1 MLLKTT
7 KFGEIEVN
15 EDYIFEFV
23 EPIIGYDKYKRFAFV
38 DYNED
43 SPFKWL
49 QAVDEPALA
58 LPVTI
63 PAYFGIPYQFTIP
76 DEKEKVLEMSIDELE
91 LSVRSYNCLK
101 RAGINTIGDL
111 IQKNEE
117 EMMRVRN
124 LGRKSLKEV
133 VQKLHERNL
142 DLKRS
147 YDTDSSYEEDDHDD
161 DSDDSSFDEEI

>member
-76 DEKEKVLEMSIDELE
+76 DEKEKVLDAKDASDILA
-91 LSVRSYNCLK
+91 LTIANVPNGAPQNTTINLLAPIVINTANK
-101 RAGINTIGDL
+101 RAIQLILTNTDYSVKHKIFD
-111 IQKNEE
+111 N
-117 EMMRVRN
+117 
-124 LGRKSLKEV
+124 KE
-133 VQKLHERNL
+133 Q
-142 DLKRS
+142 
-147 YDTDSSYEEDDHDD
+147 
-161 DSDDSSFDEEI
+161 